1 MNYHVSATR
10 IEDIIKSVSALT
22 QNTGSSDVKVN
33 VNIFYQPVFNL
44 DRNSQPET
52 QKQVCVPNYQTLTP
66 VLEASSPL
74 IHDATES
81 INSLDSP
88 LKVKIEPCTAEVLD
102 KAASLLSQEEK
113 EVVSSDR
120 SSFKL
125 SNSQHSQ
132 KICVKALPKPISV
145 NKTKDALLRKRKK
158 IEQSCGCTSNTR
170 PSLIPVS
177 PALFEQQITKVK
189 FFWRGTN
196 TCYPFS
202 FKKKIMKYYAD
213 TDEISVDNVIDYSQ
227 KIIVNEE
234 GAFY

>member
-1 MNYHVSATR
+1 MYNSHEYASRHLPSHHDIRPKPCIPKPVASNAAPFNCPRIAKEKPVQNSVNERPELLFGEAKQDERVSMNYHVSATR

-44 DRNSQPET
+44 DRNSLPEN
-52 QKQVCVPNYQTLTP
+52 QKQACIPNYQTLTP

-145 NKTKDALLRKRKK
+145 NKL
-158 IEQSCGCTSNTR
+158 
-170 PSLIPVS
+170 SLIH
-177 PALFEQQITKVK
+177 I
-189 FFWRGTN
+189 
-196 TCYPFS
+196 
-202 FKKKIMKYYAD
+202 
-213 TDEISVDNVIDYSQ
+213 
-227 KIIVNEE
+227 
-234 GAFY
+234 